1 MPLGYIICGFAG
13 VGKSSFYERCSKR
26 SYKYG
31 GKDILDVRDIL
42 DLDSSEF
49 SSLTSF
55 PINYIDEVESKLP
68 SYDYILISSHDSVI
82 KELNERKIYHFVV
95 YPKREL
101 KQKYMKN
108 YIKRGSSLRF
118 LNKMDRMWDKY
129 ITDCENAGP
138 YSIKVVLDEDE
149 YLYSVFKN

>member
-13 VGKSSFYERCSKR
+13 VGKSSFYEGYGKHQ
-26 SYKYG
+26 YKYG
-31 GKDILDVRDIL
+31 GKDIL

-49 SSLTSF
+49 SALTSF